1 MALLLPLL
9 AQLTITVAAPDT
21 VSVLEPI
28 MLTVE
33 MSAPSTRPP
42 RLVAPDFAELSVG
55 RTTASTYVERSTGAA
70 RVHVEIRY
78 VLEAARPGEYVIA
91 PFEARLGG
99 ESARSRVTRIVVRG
113 PSGAAG
119 VTVPPI
125 VTKAPFDATASVSV
139 AATVSPDTVYI
150 GEQTTYQVAVFID
163 EAIRNRLRR
172 NPGFTPPELRGMLAY
187 DLSPL
192 RGVLPSRRVGDR
204 RFEPHLYQRA
214 VFPLVAGRHV
224 IPPAELHYA
233 LPLSYSFFSREEG
246 RVLRTDSVVLI
257 ARETPVEG
265 RPANFSGAVGELSIA
280 AAIRPARARVGDPA
294 VLTLKVSG
302 TGNINMLPRPTVHL
316 PWGLLI
322 PAQERV
328 TIDRSS
334 EIIRG
339 AKEFDW
345 VITPQL
351 AGQQELPA
359 IQYPFFNPRTE
370 QYEIAV
376 SSADTLTIVPGSLVG
391 DEQPAADTTPLLP
404 LRTVYRGEQGV
415 PLHSRDGY
423 WLLLATAPLP
433 AALVAFLRRPRRRR
447 VPTAAS
453 VLRGLGARRSRLTA
467 GEVRRAY
474 VNALAQRLHLSAG
487 MLATRTD
494 FARALRRAGVSSQTT
509 EAASELLAELDGAA
523 YGTRPAA
530 LSALLDRAQKSYRA
544 VDAEAR
550 TFTAPPAAVMS
561 VLVCVAL
568 SLTAVGGLEAVS
580 RQSTAE
586 LFERGAQEYR
596 ERRFVDA
603 VRSFGELTEA
613 APDAPDG
620 WANFG
625 TAAWASGDTAAAV
638 VGWQR
643 ALRLEPIAVDVRARL
658 ALVQSTS
665 VRSFAWVPPVSM
677 TMMAVAIAVL
687 WLGAWL
693 LALVRAAGQ
702 PRVGRNAVGA
712 MALAALLLIA
722 GGVLLDERLAARRLS
737 VVGETTMLRSLPA
750 LGGDAVLNVR
760 PGEVVRTLSRRG
772 EWVLVQLD
780 RGREGWIE
788 APMLISIARN

>member
-1 MALLLPLL
+1 MGLLLPLL

-21 VSVLEPI
+21 VAVLEPI
-28 MLTVE
+28 LLTVE

-42 RLVAPDFAELSVG
+42 RLVAPDFAELGVG
-55 RTTASTYVERSTGAA
+55 RTTASTYVERSSGTA

-78 VLEAARPGEYVIA
+78 VLEASRPGEYFVG

-99 ESARSRVTRIVVRG
+99 ESVRSRATRIVVRG
-113 PSGAAG
+113 PAG
-119 VTVPPI
+119 VTVPTI
-125 VTKAPFDATASVSV
+125 VAKAPFDATASVSV
-139 AATVSPDTVYI
+139 AATVSPDTVYV

-187 DLSPL
+187 DLSPV
-192 RGVLPSRRVGDR
+192 RGVLPTRRVGDR

-224 IPPAELHYA
+224 IPPAELQYA

-246 RVLRTDSVVLI
+246 RVLRTDSVVLV
-257 ARETPVEG
+257 AREAPLEG
-265 RPANFSGAVGELSIA
+265 RPANYSGAVGELSIA
-280 AAIRPARARVGDPA
+280 AAVRPARARVGDPA

-302 TGNINMLPRPTVHL
+302 IGNINMLPRPEVEL

-334 EIIRG
+334 EVIRG

-351 AGQQELPA
+351 AGPQELPA

-376 SSADTLTIVPGSLVG
+376 SRADTLTIAPGSLVG
-391 DEQPAADTTPLLP
+391 SEEAAADTVPLLP
-404 LRTVYRGEQGV
+404 LRAIYRGEQGP
-415 PLHSRDGY
+415 PLHSKQAY

-433 AALVAFLRRPRRRR
+433 AALVALVRRPRRRR
-447 VPTAAS
+447 VPSAAS
-453 VLRGLGARRSRLTA
+453 ILRGLGRRRSKLTP
-467 GEVRRAY
+467 GELRRAY

-487 MLATRTD
+487 MLSTRTD

-509 EAASELLAELDGAA
+509 DAATELLAELDGAA
-523 YGTRPAA
+523 YGMRPAA
-530 LSALLDRAQKSYRA
+530 VAALLDRAQKSYRA

-550 TFTAPPAAVMS
+550 VLAAQPAAKAGV
-561 VLVCVAL
+561 VLGLAL
-568 SLTAVGGLEAVS
+568 ALAAVDGLAAS
-580 RQSTAE
+580 TRQDDRA
-586 LFERGAQEYR
+586 LFDRGAEQYR
-596 ERRFVDA
+596 ARRFTDA
-603 VRSFGELTEA
+603 VQSFGELTRI

-625 TAAWASGDTAAAV
+625 TAAWAAGDTAAAV

-643 ALRLEPIAVDVRARL
+643 ALRLEPIAVDVRSRL
-658 ALVQSTS
+658 SLVRTTT
-665 VRSFAWVPPVSM
+665 VTSFAWVPPISM
-677 TMMAVAIAVL
+677 TMVAIAIAVL

-693 LALVRAAGQ
+693 MALGRAAGRTSI
-702 PRVGRNAVGA
+702 PTNGVIATAAV
-712 MALAALLLIA
+712 ALLLVA
-722 GGVLLDERLAARRLS
+722 GGVLLDERLAARRLA
-737 VVGETTMLRSLPA
+737 VVGETTMLRAAPA
-750 LGGDAVLNVR
+750 LGGDAVVGVR

-772 EWVLVQLD
+772 EWALVELD

>member
-1 MALLLPLL
+1 MGLLLPLL

-21 VSVLEPI
+21 VAVLEPI

-55 RTTASTYVERSTGAA
+55 RTTASTYVERSSGSA

-78 VLEAARPGEYVIA
+78 VLEAARPGEYVVA

-99 ESARSRVTRIVVRG
+99 ESVRSRATRIVVRG
-113 PSGAAG
+113 AGGA
-119 VTVPPI
+119 TVPTI
-125 VTKAPFDATASVSV
+125 VAKAPFDASASVSV
-139 AATVSPDTVYI
+139 AATVNPDTVYV

-187 DLSPL
+187 ELSPL
-192 RGVLPSRRVGDR
+192 RGSLPTRKVGDR

-233 LPLSYSFFSREEG
+233 LPLSYSFFSREES
-246 RVLRTDSVVLI
+246 RVLRTDSIVLI
-257 ARETPVEG
+257 ARETPLEG
-265 RPANFSGAVGELSIA
+265 RPANYSGAVGELAIA
-280 AAIRPARARVGDPA
+280 AEVRPARARVGDPA
-294 VLTLKVSG
+294 VLTLTVSG
-302 TGNINMLPRPTVHL
+302 VGNINMLPRPTVEL

-334 EIIRG
+334 EVIRG

-345 VITPQL
+345 VITPQMS
-351 AGQQELPA
+351 GPQELPA

-376 SSADTLTIVPGSLVG
+376 SRADTLTIVPGGLVG
-391 DEQPAADTTPLLP
+391 TDEPEADTMPLLP
-404 LRTVYRGEQGV
+404 LRTTYRGEQGA
-415 PLHSRDGY
+415 PLHSKQGY
-423 WLLLATAPLP
+423 WLLLATAPVP
-433 AALVAFLRRPRRRR
+433 AAFVALVRRPRRRR
-447 VPTAAS
+447 VPSAAS
-453 VLRGLGARRSRLTA
+453 ILRGLGARRGKLTP
-467 GEVRRAY
+467 GELRRAY
-474 VNALAQRLHLSAG
+474 VNALAQRLHLGAG

-509 EAASELLAELDGAA
+509 DLATALLAELDGAA
-523 YGTRPAA
+523 YGMRPAA

-550 TFTAPPAAVMS
+550 ALPQIPTTTVS
-561 VLVCVAL
+561 VLLAVAI
-568 SLTAVGGLEAVS
+568 SVAGVGGLAASAQDEGRA
-580 RQSTAE
+580 
-586 LFERGAQEYR
+586 LFQRGAREYQA
-596 ERRFVDA
+596 RRFGEA
-603 VRSFGELTEA
+603 VRSFGELTRV

-625 TAAWASGDTAAAV
+625 TAAWAAGDTAAAV

-643 ALRLEPIAVDVRARL
+643 ALRLEPIAVDVRSRL
-658 ALVQSTS
+658 TLVRSTGI
-665 VRSFAWVPPVSM
+665 RSFAWVPPVSM
-677 TMMAVAIAVL
+677 TMVAIAIAAL
-687 WLGAWL
+687 WLAAWL
-693 LALVRAAGQ
+693 MALVRAAG
-702 PRVGRNAVGA
+702 RTTVSRNAIIGTA
-712 MALAALLLIA
+712 SIALLLIA
-722 GGVLLDERLAARRLS
+722 GGMLLDERLAAKRLS
-737 VVGETTMLRSLPA
+737 VVGETTMLRAVPA
-750 LGGDAVLNVR
+750 LGGDAVLNVH

-772 EWVLVQLD
+772 EWVLVELD

-788 APMLISIARN
+788 APMLVSIARN

>member
-1 MALLLPLL
+1 MGLLLPLL

-21 VSVLEPI
+21 VAVLEPI

-55 RTTASTYVERSTGAA
+55 RTTASTYVERSSGTA

-78 VLEAARPGEYVIA
+78 VLEAARPGEYVVA

-99 ESARSRVTRIVVRG
+99 ESVRSRATRIFVRG
-113 PSGAAG
+113 AGAGTGA
-119 VTVPPI
+119 VPTI
-125 VTKAPFDATASVSV
+125 VAKAPFDASASVSV
-139 AATVSPDTVYI
+139 AATVTPDTVYI

-187 DLSPL
+187 DLAPL
-192 RGVLPSRRVGDR
+192 RGTLPTRRVGDR

-224 IPPAELHYA
+224 VPPAELHYA
-233 LPLSYSFFSREEG
+233 LPLSYSFFSREES

-257 ARETPVEG
+257 ALDPPLDG
-265 RPANFSGAVGELSIA
+265 RPPNYSGAVGELSIA
-280 AAIRPARARVGDPA
+280 AEVRPARARVGDPA

-302 TGNINMLPRPTVHL
+302 VGNINMLPRPTVEL

-334 EIIRG
+334 EVIRG

-345 VITPQL
+345 VITPQV
-351 AGQQELPA
+351 AGPQELPA

-376 SSADTLTIVPGSLVG
+376 SRPDTLSIVPGGLVG
-391 DEQPAADTTPLLP
+391 SDEPEADTTALLS
-404 LRTVYRGEQGV
+404 LRAVYRGEQGP
-415 PLHSRDGY
+415 PLHSKQAY
-423 WLLLATAPLP
+423 WLILAAAPLP
-433 AALVAFLRRPRRRR
+433 AALVAFVRRPRRRR
-447 VPTAAS
+447 VPSAAS
-453 VLRGLGARRSRLTA
+453 VLRGLGARRTKLTP
-467 GEVRRAY
+467 GELRRAW
-474 VNALAQRLHLSAG
+474 VNALAQRLHLGAG

-509 EAASELLAELDGAA
+509 DLATALLAELDGAA
-523 YGTRPAA
+523 YGMRPAA
-530 LSALLDRAQKSYRA
+530 LSALLDRAQKIYRA

-550 TFTAPPAAVMS
+550 AFPVMPTTTIS
-561 VLVCVAL
+561 IMLALAL
-568 SLTAVGGLEAVS
+568 SIAGVSGLAA
-580 RQSTAE
+580 STQEDGPA
-586 LFERGAQEYR
+586 LFARGAGEYQ
-596 ERRFVDA
+596 ERRFVEA
-603 VRSFGELTEA
+603 VHSFGELTRI
-613 APDAPDG
+613 APDAPDA

-625 TAAWASGDTAAAV
+625 TAAWAAGDTAAAV

-643 ALRLEPIAVDVRARL
+643 ALRLEPIAVDVRSRL
-658 ALVQSTS
+658 GLVQTTS
-665 VRSFAWVPPVSM
+665 VRSFAWVPPISM
-677 TMMAVAIAVL
+677 TIVALAIAAL
-687 WLGAWL
+687 WTAAWL
-693 LALVRAAGQ
+693 MALARASGRASIS
-702 PRVGRNAVGA
+702 RNAVVGTA
-712 MALAALLLIA
+712 AAALLLIA
-722 GGVLLDERLAARRLS
+722 AGMLLDERLAAKRLA
-737 VVGETTMLRSLPA
+737 VVGETTMLRALPA
-750 LGGDAVLNVR
+750 LAGDAVLNVH
-760 PGEVVRTLSRRG
+760 PGEVVRTVSRRG
-772 EWVLVQLD
+772 EWVLVELD

-788 APMLISIARN
+788 APMLVSIARN

>member
-1 MALLLPLL
+1 MGLLLPLL

-42 RLVAPDFAELSVG
+42 RLVAPDFGDLSVG

-78 VLEAARPGEYVIA
+78 VLEAARPGVYAVA

-99 ESARSRVTRIVVRG
+99 ESARSRATRIVVRG
-113 PSGAAG
+113 PTGATG
-119 VTVPPI
+119 PTVPPI
-125 VTKAPFDATASVSV
+125 VAKAPFDASASVSV

-192 RGVLPSRRVGDR
+192 RGVLPTRRVGDR

-214 VFPLVAGRHV
+214 VFPLVAGRHM
-224 IPPAELHYA
+224 IPPAELHYS

-246 RVLRTDSVVLI
+246 RVLRTDSVLLVAL
-257 ARETPVEG
+257 EPPLEG

-280 AAIRPARARVGDPA
+280 ATVRPARIRVGDPA
-294 VLTLKVSG
+294 VLTLTVSG
-302 TGNINMLPRPTVHL
+302 AGNINMLPRPAVEL
-316 PWGLLI
+316 PWGALI

-351 AGQQELPA
+351 AGPQELPV

-370 QYEIAV
+370 QYELAV
-376 SSADTLTIVPGSLVG
+376 SRADTLTIIPGGLVG
-391 DEQPAADTTPLLP
+391 AEQTEADTTPLLP
-404 LRTVYRGEQGV
+404 LRAVYRGEQGA
-415 PLHSRDGY
+415 PLHSRQGY
-423 WLLLATAPLP
+423 WLLLVTAPLP
-433 AALVAFLRRPRRRR
+433 AALVAFVRKPRRRK
-447 VPTAAS
+447 VPSAAG
-453 VLRGLGARRSRLTA
+453 VLRGLGSRRSKLTPA
-467 GEVRRAY
+467 ELRRAY

-487 MLATRTD
+487 MLATRAD
-494 FARALRRAGVSSQTT
+494 FSRALRRAGVSSQTT
-509 EAASELLAELDGAA
+509 EAATELLSELDGAA
-523 YGTRPAA
+523 YGMRPAA

-550 TFTAPPAAVMS
+550 PLAGPSVPAVSMLLAVG
-561 VLVCVAL
+561 L
-568 SLTAVGGLEAVS
+568 SLAAAGGLAAS
-580 RQSTAE
+580 TRQD
-586 LFERGAQEYR
+586 ERGLFARGAIEYR
-596 ERRFVDA
+596 ERRFAEA
-603 VRSFGELTEA
+603 VRSFGELTRI

-625 TAAWASGDTAAAV
+625 TAAWAAGDTAAAV

-643 ALRLEPIAVDVRARL
+643 ALRLEPIAVDVRSRL
-658 ALVQSTS
+658 GLVQSAS
-665 VRSFAWVPPVSM
+665 IRSFTWIPPVSM

-687 WLGAWL
+687 WLAAWL
-693 LALVRAAGQ
+693 MALIRAAGLR
-702 PRVGRNAVGA
+702 RVSRTAVIA
-712 MALAALLLIA
+712 SAAAALILVA
-722 GGVLLDERLAARRLS
+722 GAVLLDERLAAERLS

-760 PGEVVRTLSRRG
+760 QGEIVRTLSRRG
-772 EWVLVQLD
+772 EWVLVELD

-788 APMLISIARN
+788 SPMLISIARN

>member
-1 MALLLPLL
+1 MGLLLPLL

-21 VSVLEPI
+21 VAVLEPI

-42 RLVAPDFAELSVG
+42 RLVPPDFAELGVG
-55 RTTASTYVERSTGAA
+55 RTTASTYVERSSGTA

-78 VLEAARPGEYVIA
+78 VLEASRPGEYVVG

-99 ESARSRVTRIVVRG
+99 ESVRSRATRIVVRG
-113 PSGAAG
+113 PAG
-119 VTVPPI
+119 VTVPTI
-125 VTKAPFDATASVSV
+125 VAKAPFDATASVSV
-139 AATVSPDTVYI
+139 AATASPDTVYV

-187 DLSPL
+187 DLSPV
-192 RGVLPSRRVGDR
+192 RGVLPTRRVGDR

-224 IPPAELHYA
+224 IPPAELQYA

-246 RVLRTDSVVLI
+246 RVLRTDSVVLV

-265 RPANFSGAVGELSIA
+265 RPANYSGAVGELSIA
-280 AAIRPARARVGDPA
+280 AAVRPARARVGDPA
-294 VLTLKVSG
+294 VLTLTVSG
-302 TGNINMLPRPTVHL
+302 IGNINMLPRPAVEL
-316 PWGLLI
+316 PWGVLI

-334 EIIRG
+334 EVIRG

-351 AGQQELPA
+351 AGPQELPP

-370 QYEIAV
+370 RYEIAV
-376 SSADTLTIVPGSLVG
+376 SRADTLTIAPGSLVG
-391 DEQPAADTTPLLP
+391 SEEAAADTVAPLP
-404 LRTVYRGEQGV
+404 LRAVYRGEQGP
-415 PLHSRDGY
+415 PLHSRQAY

-433 AALVAFLRRPRRRR
+433 AALVALVRRPRRRR
-447 VPTAAS
+447 VPSAAS
-453 VLRGLGARRSRLTA
+453 VLRGLGRRRSKLTP
-467 GEVRRAY
+467 GELRRAY

-509 EAASELLAELDGAA
+509 DAAAELLAELDGAA
-523 YGTRPAA
+523 YGMRPAA
-530 LSALLDRAQKSYRA
+530 VSALLDRAQKSYRA

-550 TFTAPPAAVMS
+550 VLAMPPATTVS
-561 VLVCVAL
+561 VVLALAL
-568 SLTAVGGLEAVS
+568 SLAAVDGLAAS
-580 RQSTAE
+580 ARQE
-586 LFERGAQEYR
+586 DRGLFERGTEEYR
-596 ERRFVDA
+596 ARRFTDA
-603 VRSFGELTEA
+603 VRSFGELTRL

-625 TAAWASGDTAAAV
+625 TAAWAAGDTAAAV

-643 ALRLEPIAVDVRARL
+643 ALRLEPIAVDVRSRL
-658 ALVQSTS
+658 ALVGTTN

-677 TMMAVAIAVL
+677 TMVAIAIAAL

-693 LALVRAAGQ
+693 LALARAAG
-702 PRVGRNAVGA
+702 RTGVSTKAVLVPA
-712 MALAALLLIA
+712 AAALLLIA
-722 GGVLLDERLAARRLS
+722 GGVLLDERLAAQRLS
-737 VVGETTMLRSLPA
+737 VVGETTTLRAAPA
-750 LGGDAVLNVR
+750 LGGDVVLGVR

-772 EWVLVQLD
+772 EWVLVELD